1 MYVYTCV
8 NKILYAQIV
17 SCFKFRR
24 WLIFFFVFFPGL
36 SVFIQHPVLILHLE
50 QPTGATSLNHWAFF
64 FFFVQAKQSLSQAK
78 SVLDTGETF
87 GNCTQEV
94 TGVFFLVPWRLAAE
108 VQWGARTV
116 NAAVAVEEEG
126 ELIKKHSMSSCKWRQ
141 RKEKRHFWMQLV
153 VDVRCRILF
162 LQTSRAFLSYRSQHW
177 KANINFN
184 IL

>member
-24 WLIFFFVFFPGL
+24 WLIFFFFFFPGL

-64 FFFVQAKQSLSQAK
+64 FIFCSSQAITEPSK
-78 SVLDTGETF
+78 VSSGHRWNFRKLHSG
-87 GNCTQEV
+87 GHRCL
-94 TGVFFLVPWRLAAE
+94 FLVPWRLAAE

-162 LQTSRAFLSYRSQHW
+162 LQTSRAFLSYRSQYW